1 MNKKIRI
8 IPLLLLVI
16 YILTIGRSDKVSFEI
31 KLFIIVFITLI
42 SLFVVYKMSRN
53 GDLSNKRIYIF
64 LAFLVITLGLFFTHL
79 FKVL

>member
-42 SLFVVYKMSRN
+42 SLFVVHKMSRN